1 MARDFVI
8 VEWDD
13 PGDTEWE
20 WIAPLH
26 VHHAD
31 DEAWHVLEGRLRFR
45 VGADVFDAPAGT
57 TVFAEK
63 GTPHTYGNPFPEPA
77 RYLLVMTPK
86 IERLIER
93 IHAGGWSDLGEL
105 FREHESELLP
115 PPAQS

>member
-8 VEWDD
+8 HEWDD
-13 PGDTEWE
+13 PGGGAYE

-45 VGADVFDAPAGT
+45 LGEETFDAPAGT
-57 TVFAEK
+57 TVVAEK

-77 RYLLVMTPK
+77 RYLIVLTPR
-86 IERLIER
+86 IDRLIQR
-93 IHAGGWSDLGEL
+93 IHEGGWEDLGAL
-105 FREHESELLP
+105 FREHDSELLGGS
-115 PPAQS
+115 AQS